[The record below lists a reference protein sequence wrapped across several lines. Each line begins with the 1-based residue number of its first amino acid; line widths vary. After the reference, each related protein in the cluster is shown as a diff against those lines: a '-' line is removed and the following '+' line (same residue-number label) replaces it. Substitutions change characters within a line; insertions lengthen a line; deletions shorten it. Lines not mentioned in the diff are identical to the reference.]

1 MEEGKLSMWIGR
13 INHNLLLLE
22 SQYLRIILCWVL
34 RTRMAEDKNLNVP
47 QGVDHRSQG
56 NNDEGIGAL
65 KTSIVIER
73 VER

>member
-1 MEEGKLSMWIGR
+1 
-13 INHNLLLLE
+13 
-22 SQYLRIILCWVL
+22 
-34 RTRMAEDKNLNVP
+34 MAEDKNLNVP

-73 VER
+73 VEREA